1 MLLKFRVKNYR
12 SIRDEAVLDLEAAG
26 LADHKECLL
35 KYKSDEYLPVISI
48 NGKNGGG
55 KSNVIRA
62 MWLAVTFIKNAQ
74 RTQHENAVVPVRP
87 FELNDYSANEPTEF
101 CFEYVCDG
109 IKYEYG
115 FSATRKEIVAEHL
128 YWWPKNQ
135 ISKLFDRSYQ
145 TFTFPAN
152 NEKKF
157 KEMISKAVAFNQL
170 FFPLSCTMNYEP
182 SIKAMKWFRSEIFFS
197 RDYADLGQNIIEYS
211 EDSEMLDSIVGIA
224 KIADLGIAD
233 MKFEINNET
242 ITSLSDLP
250 DSIPLDQKLLI
261 EKAIAKFKESLSG
274 DADSA
279 SGGFQYNELKATSLH
294 LGIDSNG
301 KAATYPLSLM
311 DESDG
316 TIRLMARATA
326 MEAALRKGGVFII
339 DEIEDRL
346 HPILVEYIIKRFQEH
361 NETGAQLIFTTHSVD
376 ILNREMLRRDQ
387 YYLIDKDSET
397 GASKLYSISD
407 FSVRNDERIGKAY
420 LLGKYGAIPFVSEG

>member
-1 MLLKFRVKNYR
+1 MLLRFKVQNYR
-12 SIRDEAVLDLEAAG
+12 SIRDEAILDLEAAG

-35 KYKSDEYLPVISI
+35 KHKSDNYLPVISI

-62 MWLAVTFIKNAQ
+62 MWLAITFIKNAQ
-74 RTQHENAVVPVRP
+74 RTQNEIAEVPVRP
-87 FELNDYSANEPTEF
+87 FELNDYSINEPTSF

-115 FSATRKEIVAEHL
+115 FSATRKEIVSEHL

-135 ISKLFDRSYQ
+135 VSKLFDREYQ

-157 KEMISKAVAFNQL
+157 KEMISKAVASNQL

-182 SIKAMKWFRSEIFFS
+182 AIKAMKWFRTEVFFS
-197 RDYADLGQNIIEYS
+197 RDYADLGQNIIDYS
-211 EDSEMLDSIVGIA
+211 EDSEMLKSIVNIA
-224 KIADLGIAD
+224 KIADLGISD

-242 ITSLSDLP
+242 ITSIDDLP
-250 DSIPLDQKLLI
+250 DTLPIDQKLML
-261 EKAIAKFKESLSG
+261 EKAILRFKESLSG
-274 DADSA
+274 DADSTSA
-279 SGGFQYNELKATSLH
+279 GLQYNELKATSMH
-294 LGIDSNG
+294 VGINRDG
-301 KAATYPLSLM
+301 KKAEYPLGLL

-346 HPILVEYIIKRFQEH
+346 HPILVEYIIKRFQNN
-361 NETGAQLIFTTHSVD
+361 NENGAQLIFTTHSVD

-387 YYLIDKDSET
+387 YYLIDKDSES
-397 GASKLYSISD
+397 GASKLYSIAD
-407 FSVRNDERIGKAY
+407 FSVRNDERLGKAY
-420 LLGKYGAIPFVSEG
+420 LLGKYGAIPFVAEG